1 MKLCEII
8 NVGTELLL
16 GEILNRDAQILC
28 EKLASLGIS
37 VQRAVTVGDNPGRL
51 KEDFLQA
58 LGRSDIV
65 ILTGGLGPTKD
76 DLTKEVVAEALG
88 LPLVEDAVQMAR
100 IEAFFRR
107 RGYPCAQSNWKQALV
122 PAGCTVL
129 YNENG
134 TAPGCFVRV
143 GEKAADGYKAV
154 ALLPGPPREL
164 LPMLEQSLLP
174 LLEPFGSGVI
184 VSHYVRTVRLGESRM
199 AELAGAFLDMENPT
213 VAPYA
218 KEGEAYLRVSAH
230 GETREAAEAI
240 CAPVIKKLRDVLGN
254 SVYGTDKELGEAVL
268 DLLTIQGKTLA
279 LAESCTGGGI
289 AARLTDIPGA
299 SRAFL
304 CAFVT
309 YSDEA
314 KIAMLGVSRETLS
327 SCGAVSAECARE
339 MALGARERSG
349 ADIAVSVTGIA
360 GPGKEGTDKP
370 AGLIYLAA
378 TDGTRVLGEK
388 LETGRADR
396 GYNRAIAAKYAL
408 ALARDLLCRIKS

>member
-16 GEILNRDAQILC
+16 GEILNSDAQILC
-28 EKLASLGIS
+28 DRLAGLGIS
-37 VQRAVTVGDNPGRL
+37 VQRALTVGDNPGRL
-51 KEDFLQA
+51 REDFLRA
-58 LGRSDIV
+58 LERSDIV

-76 DLTKEVVAEALG
+76 DLTKEIVADALG
-88 LPLVEDAVQMAR
+88 LPLVEDVAQMAS
-100 IEAFFRR
+100 IEGFFLR
-107 RGYPCAQSNWKQALV
+107 RGLPLGESNKKQAMV
-122 PAGCTVL
+122 PQGCTVL

-134 TAPGCFVRV
+134 TAPGCFIRH
-143 GEKAADGYKAV
+143 GEKAV

-164 LPMLEQSLLP
+164 TPMLERSLLP
-174 LLEPFGSGVI
+174 LLAPFGSGVI

-230 GETREAAEAI
+230 GATREAAEAL
-240 CAPVIKKLRDVLGN
+240 CAPVINKLQNVLGN
-254 SVYGTDKELGEAVL
+254 SVYAIDKDLAETVLG
-268 DLLTIQGKTLA
+268 LLAARGKTLA

-299 SRAFL
+299 SKAFL

-309 YSDEA
+309 YSNEA
-314 KIAMLGVSRETLS
+314 KVAMLGISRDTLEKH
-327 SCGAVSAECARE
+327 GAVSAECAAE
-339 MALGARERSG
+339 MARGARERSG
-349 ADIAVSVTGIA
+349 ADAAVAVTGIA
-360 GPGKEGTDKP
+360 GPSAEGTDKP

-378 TDGTRVLGEK
+378 TDGTRMLGEK
-388 LETGRADR
+388 METGRGDR
-396 GYNRAIAAKYAL
+396 GYNRVAAAKNAL
-408 ALARDLLCRIKS
+408 ALARDLLC

>member
-28 EKLASLGIS
+28 ERLAAMGIS
-37 VQRAVTVGDNPGRL
+37 VQRAMTVGDNPGRL
-51 KEDFLQA
+51 REDFLQA

-88 LPLVEDAVQMAR
+88 LPLVEDAAQMAN
-100 IEAFFRR
+100 IEGFFRR
-107 RGYPCAQSNWKQALV
+107 RGLPLVESNRKQALV
-122 PAGCTVL
+122 PQGCTVL

-134 TAPGCFVRV
+134 TAPGCFIRLG
-143 GEKAADGYKAV
+143 GESPNGCKAV

-164 LPMLEQSLLP
+164 APMLGRGLLP

-199 AELAGAFLDMENPT
+199 AELAGPLLDMRNPT

-230 GETREAAEAI
+230 GAAREAAEAL
-240 CAPVIKKLRDVLGN
+240 CVPVIKKLRNLLGD
-254 SVYGTDKELGEAVL
+254 SVYGVDKDLAQTVL
-268 DLLTIQGKTLA
+268 DLLSVRGKTLA
-279 LAESCTGGGI
+279 LAESCTGGGV
-289 AARLTDIPGA
+289 AARLTDVPGA

-304 CAFVT
+304 CSFVT
-309 YSDEA
+309 YSNEA
-314 KIAMLGVSRETLS
+314 KISMLGVLRDTLS
-327 SCGAVSAECARE
+327 KFGAVSAECARE
-339 MALGARERSG
+339 MALGARRRAG
-349 ADIAVSVTGIA
+349 ADIAASVTGIA
-360 GPGKEGTDKP
+360 GPGAEGTDKP
-370 AGLIYLAA
+370 AGLIYIAA
-378 TDGTRVLGEK
+378 TDGTRTLEEK

-396 GYNRAIAAKYAL
+396 GYNRVAAAKYAL
-408 ALARDLLCRIKS
+408 ALVRDLLY

>member
-28 EKLASLGIS
+28 DRLAGMGIP
-37 VQRAVTVGDNPGRL
+37 VQRTSIVGDNPGRL

-88 LPLVEDAVQMAR
+88 LPLVEDAAQMAN
-100 IEAFFRR
+100 IEGFFRR
-107 RGYPCAQSNWKQALV
+107 RGLVLVESNRKQAMV
-122 PAGCTVL
+122 PQGCTVL

-134 TAPGCFVRV
+134 TAPGCFIQQ
-143 GEKAADGYKAV
+143 GGKAV

-164 LPMLEQSLLP
+164 QPMLERSLLP
-174 LLEPFGSGVI
+174 LLEPYGSGVI
-184 VSHYVRTVRLGESRM
+184 VSHHVRTVRLGESRM
-199 AELAGAFLDMENPT
+199 AELAGDLLDMENPT

-230 GETREAAEAI
+230 GVTREAAEAL
-240 CAPVIKKLRDVLGN
+240 CAPVMKKLQKALGN
-254 SVYGTDKELGEAVL
+254 SVYSIDKDLAETVLG
-268 DLLTIQGKTLA
+268 LLTAGGKTLA

-289 AARLTDIPGA
+289 AARMTDIPGA
-299 SRAFL
+299 SKAFL
-304 CAFVT
+304 CSFVT
-309 YSDEA
+309 YSNEA
-314 KIAMLGVSRETLS
+314 KMAMLGVMPETLS
-327 SCGAVSAECARE
+327 RYGAVSDECARE
-339 MALGARERSG
+339 MALGARQRSG
-349 ADIAVSVTGIA
+349 ADIAASVTGIA
-360 GPGKEGTDKP
+360 GPGAEGTDKP
-370 AGLIYLAA
+370 AGLIYLCA
-378 TDGTRVLGEK
+378 TDGSRILREK

-396 GYNRAIAAKYAL
+396 GYNRVAAAKSAL
-408 ALARDLLCRIKS
+408 ALVRDLLC

>member
-28 EKLASLGIS
+28 DRLAGMGIS
-37 VQRAVTVGDNPGRL
+37 VQRALTVGDNPGRL
-51 KEDFLQA
+51 REDFLQA

-88 LPLVEDAVQMAR
+88 LPLIEDAAQMAN
-100 IEAFFRR
+100 IEGFFRR
-107 RGYPCAQSNWKQALV
+107 RGLVLVESNRKQAMV
-122 PAGCTVL
+122 PQGCTVL

-134 TAPGCFVRV
+134 TAPGCFIRR
-143 GEKAADGYKAV
+143 GEKAV

-164 LPMLEQSLLP
+164 QPMLERSLLP

-199 AELAGAFLDMENPT
+199 AELAGDLLDMENPT

-230 GETREAAEAI
+230 GETREAAEAL
-240 CAPVIKKLRDVLGN
+240 CAPVIKKLQNVLGN
-254 SVYGTDKELGEAVL
+254 SVYGIDKDLAETVLG
-268 DLLTIQGKTLA
+268 LLTAGGKTLA

-289 AARLTDIPGA
+289 AARMTDVPGA
-299 SRAFL
+299 SKAFL
-304 CAFVT
+304 CSFVT
-309 YSDEA
+309 YSNEA
-314 KIAMLGVSRETLS
+314 KMAMLGVTSETLS
-327 SCGAVSAECARE
+327 RYGAVSAECARE
-339 MALGARERSG
+339 MALGARQRSG
-349 ADIAVSVTGIA
+349 ADIAASVTGIA
-360 GPGKEGTDKP
+360 GPSAEGTDKP

-396 GYNRAIAAKYAL
+396 GYNRVAAAKSAL
-408 ALARDLLCRIKS
+408 ALVRDLL

>member
-16 GEILNRDAQILC
+16 GEILNTDAQILC
-28 EKLASLGIS
+28 GRLAALGIS

-51 KEDFLQA
+51 REDFLRA

-76 DLTKEVVAEALG
+76 DLTKEAVAEALG
-88 LPLVEDAVQMAR
+88 LPLVEDAAQMAK
-100 IEAFFRR
+100 IEGFFRR
-107 RGYPCAQSNWKQALV
+107 RGLPLVESNRKQALV

-134 TAPGCFVRV
+134 TAPGCFLRQ
-143 GEKAADGYKAV
+143 GDKAV

-164 LPMLEQSLLP
+164 LPMLERGLLP
-174 LLEPFGSGVI
+174 LLEPFGSGAI

-199 AELAGAFLDMENPT
+199 AELAGGLLDMENPT

-230 GETREAAEAI
+230 GETRQAAEAL
-240 CAPVIKKLRDVLGN
+240 CAPVIKKLENLLGN
-254 SVYGTDKELGEAVL
+254 SVYAVDKELAGAVL
-268 DLLTIQGKTLA
+268 DLLSAGGKTLA

-289 AARLTDIPGA
+289 AARLTDVPGA
-299 SRAFL
+299 SKAFL
-304 CAFVT
+304 CSFVT
-309 YSDEA
+309 YSNEA
-314 KIAMLGVSRETLS
+314 KVAMLGVSPETLS
-327 SCGAVSAECARE
+327 RYGAVSAECARE
-339 MALGARERSG
+339 MALGARQRSG
-349 ADIAVSVTGIA
+349 ADIAASVTGIA
-360 GPGKEGTDKP
+360 GPGNEGTDKP

-378 TDGTRVLGEK
+378 TDGARVLGEK

-396 GYNRAIAAKYAL
+396 GYNRVAAAKSAL
-408 ALARDLLCRIKS
+408 ALVRDLLC

>member
-16 GEILNRDAQILC
+16 GEILNKDAQILC
-28 EKLASLGIS
+28 DKLAGLGIS

-65 ILTGGLGPTKD
+65 ILTGGLGPTVD

-88 LPLVEDAVQMAR
+88 LPLVEDAAQMAK
-100 IEAFFRR
+100 IVAFFKR
-107 RGYPCAQSNWKQALV
+107 RGYPCSQSNLKQALV
-122 PAGCTVL
+122 PQGCTVL

-134 TAPGCFVRV
+134 TAPGCFIRC
-143 GEKAADGYKAV
+143 GEKAV

-164 LPMLEQSLLP
+164 APMLEQSLLP
-174 LLEPFGSGVI
+174 LLGPFGSGVI

-230 GETREAAEAI
+230 GATREAAETL
-240 CAPVIKKLRDVLGN
+240 CAPVINKLRKVLGN
-254 SVYGTDKELGEAVL
+254 SVYAIDKDLAQTVL
-268 DLLTIQGKTLA
+268 DLLTAQGKTLA

-289 AARLTDIPGA
+289 AARLTDLPGA

-309 YSDEA
+309 YSNEA
-314 KIAMLGVSRETLS
+314 KMAMLGVSPETLS
-327 SCGAVSAECARE
+327 CSGAVSAECARE
-339 MALGARERSG
+339 MAMGARERSG

-360 GPGKEGTDKP
+360 GPGAGGVVLPAGKTTDKP

-378 TDGTRVLGEK
+378 TDGTRMIGEK
-388 LETGRADR
+388 METGRADR
-396 GYNRAIAAKYAL
+396 GYNRVVAAKIAL
-408 ALARDLLCRIKS
+408 ALVRDLLC

>member
-28 EKLASLGIS
+28 DRLAGLGIS
-37 VQRAVTVGDNPGRL
+37 VRRALTVGDNPGRL
-51 KEDFLQA
+51 REDFLLA

-65 ILTGGLGPTKD
+65 ILTGGLGPTAD
-76 DLTKEVVAEALG
+76 DLTKETVAEALG
-88 LPLVEDAVQMAR
+88 LPLVEDAAQMAK

-107 RGYPCAQSNWKQALV
+107 RGIPPGESNRKQALV

-134 TAPGCFVRV
+134 TAPGCFIRH
-143 GEKAADGYKAV
+143 GEKAV

-164 LPMLEQSLLP
+164 SPMLENSLLP
-174 LLEPFGSGVI
+174 LLAPFGSGVI

-199 AELAGAFLDMENPT
+199 AEMAAPLLDMENPT

-230 GETREAAEAI
+230 GETREAAEAL
-240 CAPVIKKLRDVLGN
+240 CAPVIKKLREILGDW
-254 SVYGTDKELGEAVL
+254 VYAVDKDLAQTVL
-268 DLLTIQGKTLA
+268 DLLAEQGKTLA

-299 SRAFL
+299 SKAFT

-309 YSDEA
+309 YSNEA
-314 KIAMLGVSRETLS
+314 KISMLGVSRDTLAKR
-327 SCGAVSAECARE
+327 GAVSAETARE

-360 GPGKEGTDKP
+360 GPGAEGTDKP

-378 TDGTRVLGEK
+378 TDGARIIGEK
-388 LETGRADR
+388 METGRADR
-396 GYNRAIAAKYAL
+396 GYNRVAAAKTAL
-408 ALARDLLCRIKS
+408 ALVRDLLSQPRKLTVNPK

>member
-1 MKLCEII
+1 VKLCEII

-28 EKLASLGIS
+28 DRLAGMGIP
-37 VQRAVTVGDNPGRL
+37 VQRTSVVGDNPGRL
-51 KEDFLQA
+51 REDFLLA

-65 ILTGGLGPTKD
+65 ILTGGLGPTAD
-76 DLTKEVVAEALG
+76 DLTKEVVTEALG
-88 LPLVEDAVQMAR
+88 LPLVEDAAQMAM
-100 IEAFFRR
+100 IEAIFRR
-107 RGYPCAQSNWKQALV
+107 RGMPLGENNRKQALV

-134 TAPGCFVRV
+134 TAPGCFIRH
-143 GEKAADGYKAV
+143 GEKAV

-164 LPMLEQSLLP
+164 TPMLEQSLLP
-174 LLEPFGSGVI
+174 LLAPFGSGVI

-199 AELAGAFLDMENPT
+199 AEMAAPLLDMENPT

-230 GETREAAEAI
+230 GETREAAETL
-240 CAPVIKKLRDVLGN
+240 CAPVIKKLQEILGDY
-254 SVYGTDKELGEAVL
+254 VYAIDKELAQTVL
-268 DLLTIQGKTLA
+268 DMLAEKGKALA

-289 AARLTDIPGA
+289 AARLTDVPGA
-299 SRAFL
+299 SRTFA

-309 YSDEA
+309 YSNEA
-314 KIAMLGVSRETLS
+314 KIAMLGVSRDTLGKY
-327 SCGAVSAECARE
+327 GAVSAETARE

-360 GPGKEGTDKP
+360 GPGAEGTDKP
-370 AGLIYLAA
+370 AGLIYLCAA
-378 TDGTRVLGEK
+378 DGTRTIGEK
-388 LETGRADR
+388 METGRADR
-396 GYNRAIAAKYAL
+396 GYNRVAAAKCAL
-408 ALARDLLCRIKS
+408 ALVRDLLS